1 MFRKN
6 MLTKRVLSL
15 AVVTALSL
23 GTLYGAPSQV
33 EAARRGNQ
41 QTSRLPQLSQTEQ
54 EINSLN
60 AQIKD
65 LEKQIK
71 AVRNDRSGKK
81 TAKLRAQIE
90 VLENEIKALQENNEE
105 VVAPQAPVEEVV
117 VPEEVYEEEIVPE
130 IVPEE
135 VYEEE
140 EVQLQSGN
148 RVDVKAFGVKGD
160 ANYYNPSNGNY
171 YVDSEFNTPATDDT
185 KAINEAVQYASQNGI
200 KEVYIPS
207 GSYLIDPEGKSESR
221 WQRAF
226 NAGIQLE
233 SNMSLIMENDTTI
246 VTNTVFSNG
255 YGLISLNHKEN
266 VEIIGGN
273 LVGDINTH
281 PADGNGA
288 MHDYCYGITIANAS
302 KNVLVK
308 DVNITQMEDDG
319 IMIVDYTEDLSYG
332 ERTRNIEIRNV
343 KSHNNGRQGLS
354 ITAGTDIKV
363 IDSEFSN
370 QRKHLPMSGI
380 DIELE
385 SYNFLGVENVEIIGN
400 TFDNNAFAG
409 VVVSDMF
416 NNEPGSMSKN
426 IKISQNEFNNN
437 RFGAQVSGKVDG
449 LEISSNNVNIDHL
462 VNEFSTAFGTTS
474 EESKN
479 VSITNNTAISTNRN
493 NYSTGITNMTEN
505 TVISNNTLTGQRIS
519 ILSYSGDPILSGNM
533 IADFIDLG
541 IHIL

>member
-1 MFRKN
+1 MFGKN
-6 MLTKRVLSL
+6 MLKKRVLSL

-33 EAARRGNQ
+33 EAARRGNH
-41 QTSRLPQLSQTEQ
+41 QTSQVSKTQQ
-54 EINSLN
+54 KINSLN

-65 LEKQIK
+65 LDKQIK
-71 AVRNDRSGKK
+71 AVRNDRSGRK

-90 VLENEIKALQENNEE
+90 VLENEIKALQGNKEE

-117 VPEEVYEEEIVPE
+117 VPEEVYEEEVVV
-130 IVPEE
+130 VPEE

-140 EVQLQSGN
+140 VEDVQLESGN
-148 RVDVKAFGVKGD
+148 RVDVKAFGVKAD
-160 ANYYNPSNGNY
+160 ANYYNARNGNY
-171 YVDSEFNTPATDDT
+171 YVDANFKTPATDDT
-185 KAINEAVQYASQNGI
+185 DAINEAVQYASKNGVR
-200 KEVYIPS
+200 EVYIPS
-207 GSYLIDPEGKSESR
+207 GNYLVDPEGKSESK
-221 WQRAF
+221 WQKAF

-233 SNMSLIMENDTTI
+233 SNMTLIMENDTTI
-246 VTNTVFSNG
+246 VTNTVNSNG

-385 SYNFLGVENVEIIGN
+385 SYNFMGVENVEIIGN
-400 TFDNNAFAG
+400 TFNNNAFAG
-409 VVVSDMF
+409 VVLSDMF
-416 NNEPGSMSKN
+416 NDKEGSMSKN
-426 IKISQNEFNNN
+426 VKISENEFNNN

-449 LEISSNNVNIDHL
+449 LEISNNNVKIDHL

-479 VSITNNTAISTNRN
+479 VTITNNTAISTNRN
-493 NYSTGITNMTEN
+493 NYSTGITNMTES

-519 ILSYSGDPILSGNM
+519 ILSYSGDPILSGNK
-533 IADFIDLG
+533 IANFIDLG
-541 IHIL
+541 IYIL